1 MCITECANRSKNPK
15 SPRTKS
21 QQTSGLGE
29 DASPNPRFI
38 PNEQNEYFR
47 VTQYIIKQEVDEA
60 IHAPNQHRRS
70 TNTSTSPSQRRSG
83 PRQSEPN
90 LAAQMQ
96 SLSLNIERATP
107 TKSQRKPRNSEP
119 PRTGSF
125 CTLIR
130 LYCSVAN

>member
-47 VTQYIIKQEVDEA
+47 ATQHRIKQEVDEV
-60 IHAPNQHRRS
+60 IHSPKQHRRS

-96 SLSLNIERATP
+96 SLSLNIEKATP
-107 TKSQRKPRNSEP
+107 TKSQRKPRSSEP

-125 CTLIR
+125 GR
-130 LYCSVAN
+130 LFQLYYSVAH